1 MEDCK
6 ELVIIKIL
14 SELQEKYDINN
25 LEVKEILDR
34 NLADYTLLS
43 NETSLMA
50 SDIEEKTFFF
60 ICLKRLQGLSE
71 ESLKSYTYELGIFS
85 RYIRKPVNQI
95 TTNDIR
101 GYLSIIKQE
110 KNYENITLNNKISI
124 LRTFFAT
131 MIEEEVILKNPMAK
145 IKNLK
150 VNVKDL
156 REALTAEELEV
167 VRNELKDIREKA
179 LVEFLV
185 SSGTRVSEVAHIKL
199 TNINWE
205 ECSLE
210 VTGKGNKVRKVYFSI
225 KCKLY
230 LKEYLNTRTDKTNAL
245 FVGERLPHK
254 PLGKSGIEKL
264 MTKISDRVNL
274 GKVFTPHTFRHTF
287 AVLALQKGMDIVT
300 IQYLLGHE
308 SVSTTQIYAKSNDK
322 LLKIAYDKYIAA

>member
-1 MEDCK
+1 MEDSK

-25 LEVKEILDR
+25 LEIKEILDR

-43 NETSLMA
+43 NETSLMV
-50 SDIEEKTFFF
+50 SDIEEKIFFF

-71 ESLKSYTYELGIFS
+71 KSLESYSYELGMFS

-95 TTNDIR
+95 GTNDIR

-110 KNYENITLNNKISI
+110 KSYENITLNNKISI

-150 VNVKDL
+150 VNVKEL
-156 REALTAEELEV
+156 RESLTAEELEI
-167 VRNELKDIREKA
+167 VRNSLEKIREKA
-179 LVEFLV
+179 MVEFLV
-185 SSGTRVSEVAHIKL
+185 SSGARVSEVADIKL
-199 TNINWE
+199 SEINWS
-205 ECSLE
+205 ECSVK
-210 VTGKGNKVRKVYFSI
+210 VTGKGDKSRIAYFSV

-230 LKEYLNTRTDKTNAL
+230 LKEYLNKRIDKTDAL
-245 FVGERLPHK
+245 FVTERSPFE
-254 PLGKSGIEKL
+254 PLGKCGIEKVIS
-264 MTKISDRVNL
+264 KIRKRVKINK
-274 GKVFTPHTFRHTF
+274 KVTPHTFRHTF
-287 AVLALQKGMDIVT
+287 ACLALQKGMDIVT

-308 SVSTTQIYAKSNDK
+308 SVATTQIYARTNNK